1 MSSHLLQTETSLVG
15 LFPVCGSV
23 SLFVTEPLLWLVL
36 PVFCAAEVDQRPH
49 KLTKQV
55 TFLLHCFTLRL
66 QFISLVRS
74 NRLKMDAR
82 ERNNS
87 TEYNT
92 GGRSPPMLDPN
103 TFGYWKLRFRA
114 HLAAKGVLYV
124 VDEQK
129 VCPEVDQTRVN
140 SLRRQNRQ
148 AEAETYT
155 STMAKA
161 KTDWIRDHAIAFNET
176 VTSAGNNFDA
186 TTLIMQNK
194 EETVSQLLTKFDE
207 RFGIEGQVGTI
218 QSKVAGFNLMLID
231 TATKEKGSRFSDR
244 LARAGLEINQSG
256 SGELINMDIHGVSRL
271 KEGLLHDPRYE
282 VLCHVLRGQ
291 PNITWAQAV
300 NQILDFERSNEVF
313 LSSHTAKPSA
323 GSQQAPV

>member
-1 MSSHLLQTETSLVG
+1 
-15 LFPVCGSV
+15 
-23 SLFVTEPLLWLVL
+23 
-36 PVFCAAEVDQRPH
+36 
-49 KLTKQV
+49 
-55 TFLLHCFTLRL
+55 
-66 QFISLVRS
+66 
-74 NRLKMDAR
+74 MDTR

-176 VTSAGNNFDA
+176 VTSAGHNFDA

-218 QSKVAGFNLMLID
+218 QSKVATN
-231 TATKEKGSRFSDR
+231 
-244 LARAGLEINQSG
+244 
-256 SGELINMDIHGVSRL
+256 
-271 KEGLLHDPRYE
+271 
-282 VLCHVLRGQ
+282 
-291 PNITWAQAV
+291 
-300 NQILDFERSNEVF
+300 
-313 LSSHTAKPSA
+313 
-323 GSQQAPV
+323 